1 MLKNLVITK
10 QVIAY
15 WFVLAL
21 GLIAIAAKYKYNGLV
36 FGFDYGM
43 YQPDGK
49 YYTYMA
55 LDFINNDPKQSA
67 QSVVNW
73 YATHG
78 FKGNIFQVSDL
89 VPDTSPVYQ
98 FISNRILYPILSI
111 PFVYIFGI
119 PGMIVVPALSFLL
132 LLYVVLRLSSR
143 YNRIYVGVIICFVLS
158 ISPTVMRWMVVN
170 TTDALLV
177 GLFSYSV
184 ILLTDLKSNTKI
196 AYLQLFPL
204 IILTA
209 ATRFSL
215 VFWVAIG
222 LVLFIH
228 RKKLIAIC
236 ILMVAFICSIPALN
250 TTLSVSLLP
259 NAKELSTIE
268 KILSLPIS
276 FFKVIFIDIAQL
288 AVLDRAFLAFL
299 ITGVLLAIIQIRNVA
314 SQYFVAV
321 LIAGYILGAIN
332 GTLGVNFRY
341 QMPAIPFCAWAI
353 ISSLSLLSAKPVLFS
368 FLRPHIKTQEAQ

>member
-73 YATHG
+73 YAIHG

-158 ISPTVMRWMVVN
+158 ISPTIMRWMVVN

-228 RKKLIAIC
+228 RKKLLAIC

-259 NAKELSTIE
+259 NSKEQSTIE

-321 LIAGYILGAIN
+321 LLAGYVLGAIN

-353 ISSLSLLSAKPVLFS
+353 ISSISLLSAKPALFS

>member
-36 FGFDYGM
+36 FGFDYGI

-143 YNRIYVGVIICFVLS
+143 YNRIYVGVIICFLLS

-259 NAKELSTIE
+259 NSKELSTIE